1 MRSDI
6 MKSGPDR
13 APARAMMRATG
24 LDDDAIKKP
33 LVAVVHTW
41 SDVSPCNMG
50 LRELARHAAAGIRA
64 AGGTPVEFNTIA
76 VTDGMAMGTPG
87 MRYSLV
93 SREII
98 ADSIEAAVAS
108 HSIDAMV
115 VLCGCDK
122 TIPAAAMA
130 MARLDIPAVALY
142 GGTIAHGTHGNHPI
156 TIQQVFE
163 AVGAH
168 GAGKIDDTEL
178 TSVERDACCG
188 AGACGGQFT
197 ANTMAMVL
205 TALGLSPLGLN
216 DIPATHPAKNA
227 AAFRCGELV
236 MECLAADRKP
246 SDLLRRT
253 AFRNAARMVAATA
266 GSTNAVLHMLA
277 IAREAGVDWSLED
290 FEPASAD
297 TPVIADLLPGGRY
310 TAVELFGAGGVARVA
325 KELIAAGMLEDAPTV
340 TGKSLFEETAAAPQA
355 EKQDVVHPVASPLK
369 PRGGYSILYGNLA
382 PEGCV
387 LKIPRA
393 GGRFEGTARV
403 FECEEDAF
411 AAVQDGRI
419 EAGDVVVIRNEGPAG
434 GPGMREMLGVTAAL
448 IGRGL
453 GNDVALITDGRFS
466 GATHGFMVGHIA
478 PEAARGG
485 PIALLRDGDPVR
497 IDATRRELSTSAD
510 LESRRAAWRL
520 PEPKVARG
528 ALAKYAYLVGSASEG
543 AVTQPGSHS
552 LFPSP
557 PGRRG
562 PQGRLF
568 PPEGPDEGSVSPT
581 LSTAPN
587 PHPHPSPDGRG
598 AHQGEPA

>member
-24 LDDDAIKKP
+24 LDDDAIGKP

-130 MARLDIPAVALY
+130 MARLDLPAVALY
-142 GGTIAHGTHGNHPI
+142 GGTIAHGTHRNHPI

-178 TSVERDACCG
+178 ASVERDACCG

-205 TALGLSPLGLN
+205 TTLGLSPMGLN

-236 MECLAADRKP
+236 MECLAADRRP
-246 SDLLRRT
+246 SDLLSRT

-277 IAREAGVDWSLED
+277 IAREAGVDWTLKD

-325 KELIAAGMLEDAPTV
+325 RELIAAGMLEDAPTV
-340 TGKSLFEETAAAPQA
+340 TGRSLFVEAAAAPQA
-355 EKQDVVHPVASPLK
+355 EAQDVVHPVASPLK

-419 EAGDVVVIRNEGPAG
+419 TGGDVVVIRNEGPAG

-466 GATHGFMVGHIA
+466 GATHGFMVGHVA

-485 PIALLRDGDPVR
+485 PIALLRDGDPIR
-497 IDATRRELSTSAD
+497 IDAARRELSTSAD
-510 LESRRAAWRL
+510 LESRRADWQPPA
-520 PEPKVARG
+520 PKVTRG

-543 AVTQPGSHS
+543 AVTQPGTK
-552 LFPSP
+552 LETDPSP
-557 PGRRG
+557 SGRRG
-562 PQGRLF
+562 PKGRMR
-568 PPEGPDEGSVSPT
+568 V
-581 LSTAPN
+581 
-587 PHPHPSPDGRG
+587 R
-598 AHQGEPA
+598 

>member
-24 LDDDAIKKP
+24 LDDEAIRKP

-130 MARLDIPAVALY
+130 MARLDLPAVALY
-142 GGTIAHGTHGNHPI
+142 GGTIAHGTHKNHPI

-178 TSVERDACCG
+178 ASVERDACCG

-205 TALGLSPLGLN
+205 TTLGLSPMGLN

-227 AAFRCGELV
+227 AAFRCGDLV
-236 MECLAADRKP
+236 MECLAVDRKP
-246 SDLLRRT
+246 SDLLSRT
-253 AFRNAARMVAATA
+253 AFGNAARMVAATA

-277 IAREAGVDWSLED
+277 IAREAGVEWTLED

-325 KELIAAGMLEDAPTV
+325 KELMAAGMLDDAPTV
-340 TGKSLFEETAAAPQA
+340 TGRSLFAETTAAPQA
-355 EKQDVVHPVASPLK
+355 ATQDGVHPVASPLK

-382 PEGCV
+382 PQGCV

-393 GGRFEGTARV
+393 GGRFEGNAHV

-419 EAGDVVVIRNEGPAG
+419 QAGDVVVIRNEGPAG

-448 IGRGL
+448 IGRG
-453 GNDVALITDGRFS
+453 
-466 GATHGFMVGHIA
+466 
-478 PEAARGG
+478 
-485 PIALLRDGDPVR
+485 
-497 IDATRRELSTSAD
+497 
-510 LESRRAAWRL
+510 
-520 PEPKVARG
+520 
-528 ALAKYAYLVGSASEG
+528 
-543 AVTQPGSHS
+543 
-552 LFPSP
+552 
-557 PGRRG
+557 
-562 PQGRLF
+562 
-568 PPEGPDEGSVSPT
+568 
-581 LSTAPN
+581 
-587 PHPHPSPDGRG
+587 
-598 AHQGEPA
+598 